1 MHWFD
6 RMSKQFAAVPTET
19 TRRGVLSGAAVAA
32 VVAPFAP
39 GALAY
44 ANRRLKAQTGNE
56 KCLNCLTQA
65 ARKSQN
71 ASFVC
76 NGENPFVPRL
86 EPKGGG
92 GKGGGAKGGKGG
104 GKGRKGAKPS
114 EAAKRA
120 ACLSKAAKTFLQ
132 ETTHCVRVAC
142 ASPGENAPV
151 PAPGRPEGS
160 TCATGTTHCTGTLC
174 CYGTD
179 QCCPCSTVDGGS
191 ICCVAVIQCTCCG

>member
-6 RMSKQFAAVPTET
+6 RMSKQFAAVPPET

-56 KCLNCLTQA
+56 RCLHCLTEA
-65 ARKSQN
+65 ARRSQN
-71 ASFVC
+71 AIFSC
-76 NGENPFVPRL
+76 NGVNPYVPKL
-86 EPKGGG
+86 EPISESVRS
-92 GKGGGAKGGKGG
+92 GKGGGSKGG
-104 GKGRKGAKPS
+104 GKGQKGAKPS
-114 EAAKRA
+114 QAAKRA
-120 ACLSKAAKTFLQ
+120 ACLAKAAKKFLQ
-132 ETTHCVRVAC
+132 ETNSCAKVDC

-160 TCATGTTHCTGTLC
+160 TCATGTTRCSGTLC

-179 QCCPCSTVDGGS
+179 QCCPCSVVDAGS

>member
-6 RMSKQFAAVPTET
+6 RMSKQFAAVPPET

-32 VVAPFAP
+32 MVAPFAP

-56 KCLNCLTQA
+56 KCVSCLTQA

-71 ASFVC
+71 AIAKC
-76 NGENPFVPRL
+76 NGVNPHITQSQPN
-86 EPKGGG
+86 GGG
-92 GKGGGAKGGKGG
+92 RKGGGAKGGKGQ
-104 GKGRKGAKPS
+104 KGAKPS

-120 ACLSKAAKTFLQ
+120 ACLAKAAKTFLQ
-132 ETTHCVRVAC
+132 ETTYCTRVEC
-142 ASPGENAPV
+142 ANPGENAPV

-160 TCATGTTHCTGTLC
+160 TCASGTTHCSGTLC

-179 QCCPCSTVDGGS
+179 NCCACATVQGGA
-191 ICCVAVIQCTCCG
+191 ICCVAVIQCSCCG

>member
-6 RMSKQFAAVPTET
+6 RMSKQFAAVPAET

-44 ANRRLKAQTGNE
+44 ANRRLKTQTGNE
-56 KCLNCLTQA
+56 KCVNCLVQA
-65 ARKSQN
+65 ARTSQN
-71 ASFVC
+71 AVFKC
-76 NGENPFVPRL
+76 NGINPFVPQL
-86 EPKGGG
+86 DPKKGGG
-92 GKGGGAKGGKGG
+92 SKGGKA
-104 GKGRKGAKPS
+104 KKGAKPS

-120 ACLSKAAKTFLQ
+120 ACLSKAAKNFLQ
-132 ETTHCVRVAC
+132 ETTYCTRVAC
-142 ASPGENAPV
+142 ANPGENAPV
-151 PAPGRPEGS
+151 PAPGAPEGS
-160 TCATGTTHCTGTLC
+160 TCASGTTHCSGTLC

-179 QCCPCSTVDGGS
+179 NCCPCATVPGGN

>member
-6 RMSKQFAAVPTET
+6 RMSKQFAAVPPET

-56 KCLNCLTQA
+56 RCINCLVQA
-65 ARKSQN
+65 AKKSQN
-71 ASFVC
+71 AIYIC
-76 NGENPFVPRL
+76 NGVNPFATQL

-92 GKGGGAKGGKGG
+92 AKGGGAKGGKGG
-104 GKGRKGAKPS
+104 GKGKKGAKPS

-120 ACLSKAAKTFLQ
+120 ACLAKAAKTFLQ
-132 ETTHCVRVAC
+132 ETTKCTAVDC
-142 ASPGENAPV
+142 TNPGENAPV

-160 TCATGTTHCTGTLC
+160 TCAVGTTHCSGTLC
-174 CYGTD
+174 CYGSD
-179 QCCPCSTVDGGS
+179 LCCACATVDAGV
-191 ICCVAVIQCTCCG
+191 ICCVAVIQCSCCG